1 MTSRTR
7 IAAITVIVGAL
18 IAVYVVTR
26 KTDEPKR
33 PDGPTSSASTPPR
46 TVGSPSGAPPAEGS
60 GHLSSSLDAGD
71 GIIRAAWGS
80 GKGQL
85 GHSLMSEGNP
95 EGPMSLVRAGDDLLV
110 LDQVNRR
117 VVRYDK
123 AGRPIATFDTTATTQ
138 DINVAKDGSV
148 VMLDRLKEK
157 RVRIVD
163 RNGKPLGELPIPADI
178 KDPGLVTGVFTD
190 GKDVYLEQKHGAL
203 VGVGSLDGQLLPEK
217 TQLTGRPSKSGKL
230 LLSVAL
236 GGAKAN
242 TVTVNAF
249 DRAANKL
256 RFTRV
261 IPFKSIR
268 EIVLL
273 DTDAH
278 DVVYVGASAD
288 EDITVACLDPGDGH
302 ALGRITVAQS
312 MVPEEAFKS
321 FTVGDDGTITSSF
334 MTEDGVE
341 YHDERCP

>member
-1 MTSRTR
+1 
-7 IAAITVIVGAL
+7 
-18 IAVYVVTR
+18 
-26 KTDEPKR
+26 
-33 PDGPTSSASTPPR
+33 
-46 TVGSPSGAPPAEGS
+46 
-60 GHLSSSLDAGD
+60 
-71 GIIRAAWGS
+71 
-80 GKGQL
+80 
-85 GHSLMSEGNP
+85 MSEGNP

-123 AGRPIATFDTTATTQ
+123 AGRPIATFETTATTQ

-163 RNGKPLGELPIPADI
+163 RNGKPVGELPIPAEI

-203 VGVGSLDGQLLPEK
+203 VGLGSLDGQPLTEK

-230 LLSVAL
+230 LVSVAL

-242 TVTVNAF
+242 AVTVNAF
-249 DRAANKL
+249 DRATNKL

-261 IPFKSIR
+261 VPFKSIR

-273 DTDAH
+273 DTDTN

-302 ALGRITVAQS
+302 ALGRITLQQS

-321 FTVGDDGTITSSF
+321 FSVGDDGTITSSF

-341 YHDERCP
+341 YHNERCP